1 MAQPDRPCNGGMCKR
16 LLLALMQSLLPAL
29 VWAGPALTE
38 VETRWLQA
46 GSPVLAY
53 ALAQRLPLDVVV
65 QPQARPGDV
74 PFAMA
79 YIDGRCKLVLSMR
92 GRAEGDDP
100 EALLHDVPPELRTPI
115 IEAMTAH
122 ELAHCWRHVQGA
134 WQTLPA
140 GFAHAGPVAAY
151 GAEQQGLQRDMR
163 QVRREEGF
171 ADLVGLAWTADR
183 HPGHYTAVHAWFT
196 RVREVQ
202 PVAGAHHDTRAWL
215 RRVADGR
222 SLGAGSTPFDAAWAV
237 WLDGLRAEE

>member
-1 MAQPDRPCNGGMCKR
+1 MCKR
-16 LLLALMQSLLPAL
+16 LVLALLQSVLPAL

-38 VETRWLQA
+38 LETRWLKA

-53 ALAQRLPLDVVV
+53 ALAQRLPLDVIV
-65 QPQARPGDV
+65 QPHARPGDV
-74 PFAMA
+74 PLAMA

-100 EALLHDVPPELRTPI
+100 EVLLRGVPAELRAPV
-115 IEAMTAH
+115 IEAVTAH

-140 GFAHAGPVAAY
+140 GFANAGSVVAED
-151 GAEQQGLQRDMR
+151 GAQLQRLRRDMR

-183 HPGHYTAVHAWFT
+183 HPEHYAAVHAWFT
-196 RVREVQ
+196 RVRDSQ
-202 PVAGAHHDTRAWL
+202 PVAGAHHDTRVWIRKAADVHSL
-215 RRVADGR
+215 ADGP
-222 SLGAGSTPFDAAWAV
+222 TPFDAAWSL
-237 WLDGLRAEE
+237 WLEGLRAGE

>member
-1 MAQPDRPCNGGMCKR
+1 MCKR
-16 LLLALMQSLLPAL
+16 LFLALLQSLLPAL

-53 ALAQRLPLDVVV
+53 ALAQRLPLDVIV

-79 YIDGRCKLVLSMR
+79 FIGGRCKLVLSMR

-100 EALLHDVPPELRTPI
+100 EALLRGLPSELRAPV

-140 GFAHAGPVAAY
+140 GFANAVGPVTDD
-151 GAEQQGLQRDMR
+151 GAGLQRLQRDMR
-163 QVRREEGF
+163 RVRREEGF

-183 HPGHYTAVHAWFT
+183 HPEHYAAVHAWFT
-196 RVREVQ
+196 RVRDRQ
-202 PVAGAHHDTRAWL
+202 PVAGAHHDTRMWIRKAAQA
-215 RRVADGR
+215 RSVADGP
-222 SLGAGSTPFDAAWAV
+222 TPFEAAWSV
-237 WLDGLRAEE
+237 WLDGLRSEE